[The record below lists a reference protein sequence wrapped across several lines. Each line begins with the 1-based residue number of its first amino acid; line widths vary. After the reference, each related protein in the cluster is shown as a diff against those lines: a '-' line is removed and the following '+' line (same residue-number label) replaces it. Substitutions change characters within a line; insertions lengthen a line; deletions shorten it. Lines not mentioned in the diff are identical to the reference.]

1 MVGEES
7 RINFNKM
14 KLYKIVFSI
23 VFSTLTILA
32 FGQDDEVKISLQSG
46 PKGVFVRID
55 DEVELSKIKIGEKQ
69 FVVKRKRMDETNF
82 KTVGKLEV
90 AKTEQKLRSLITS
103 NDLEEFE
110 KTQEIKMLDFIN
122 SKPLYNSVSLFG
134 ELSHEILQAW
144 GLGFL
149 DKTAEKGHF
158 YFYRVY
164 EIQGSAEVFFSEWG
178 LFHNQTNEILK
189 DLKTELSSI
198 SGMDSSVRFNWKI
211 ELPRTE
217 ISEALSSKQN
227 KLFENLNEKT
237 LQVSK
242 RKYQEITGFFL
253 SEGKIFSSFRLNEF
267 NTSFNVY
274 YRVNKETNWTFH
286 SKRIAGVDSL
296 GNNFITV
303 DIACNPE
310 DVLEMKIIPEDIMN
324 NQGTES
330 AIARG
335 IAVSNNQVT
344 LIYGLN
350 SKDSTNA
357 IILDWAKLP
366 EKAYYSGIEIS
377 RSYEDEPIKTLA
389 ILPASANTFTDLD
402 IYPAGRIFTYYVR
415 PLFIEKQD
423 LRQEIPA
430 SAAQSCSKFSKP
442 LPPFNVKVETSNGK
456 PKVSWEAA
464 EDKSIH
470 SYHVYRGTS
479 STQFDLISN
488 SVYKTDF
495 IDSTSN
501 ISPRLTYFYKVVAMN
516 LTQDTSDYSVTVSY
530 TPEFAASDMY
540 SPDLI
545 EASAINNQIW
555 LKWADVKLNDDF
567 VEGYQLER
575 QKVGESVFT
584 KLHNG
589 ILQNAI
595 FNDTTALPGIDYNY
609 RVTSVSTNGF
619 LGKYSK
625 ISKVNMPTSDADV
638 MPITDIKAT
647 NLSKT
652 IRISWPSVETDDI
665 ISYIIY
671 KKLPTE
677 TNFERIGMV
686 AKGIF
691 EFEDERVE
699 NDEIYVFSVTAINA
713 KGKESKIVQKKSI
726 YRETK

>member
-1 MVGEES
+1 MEKYKELKN
-7 RINFNKM
+7 RTQM
-14 KLYKIVFSI
+14 KVLKII
-23 VFSTLTILA
+23 VSLTLIIWAENA
-32 FGQDDEVKISLQSG
+32 FAQEDEIKISLSSG
-46 PKGVFVRID
+46 PKGVFVRLEGENNLNKLI
-55 DEVELSKIKIGEKQ
+55 IGEKK
-69 FVVKRKRMDETNF
+69 FTVKRKRLDESNF
-82 KTVGKLEV
+82 KTVGVLEAANSDAQISSV
-90 AKTEQKLRSLITS
+90 VPKEEIA
-103 NDLEEFE
+103 EFE
-110 KTQEIKMLDFIN
+110 KIMDTKMLDFIQ
-122 SKPLYNSVSLFG
+122 SKPSYKANSLLG
-134 ELSHEILQAW
+134 ELSPSLLQIW
-144 GLGFL
+144 GLAL
-149 DKTAEKGHF
+149 YDKSAEKGNF
-158 YFYRVY
+158 YIYRVF
-164 EIQGSAEVFFSEWG
+164 EIKGKTEILFAESAV
-178 LFHNQTNEILK
+178 FHNQTNELLK
-189 DLKTELSSI
+189 DLKVNLTSI
-198 SGMDSSVRFNWKI
+198 SGMDSSVRFNWMIDIPELKI
-211 ELPRTE
+211 PDIL
-217 ISEALSSKQN
+217 EAKQL
-227 KLFENLNEKT
+227 KLFNSVNDNTLKT
-237 LQVSK
+237 SK
-242 RKYQEITGFFL
+242 KAHQEILAFFET
-253 SEGKIFSSFRLNEF
+253 EGKMYSSFPISQFNSHFNIYYRLN
-267 NTSFNVY
+267 
-274 YRVNKETNWTFH
+274 KDINWIFH

-296 GNNFITV
+296 GNKFITADV
-303 DIACNPE
+303 ICNPE
-310 DVLEMKIIPEDIMN
+310 DIVEMKVVPEDFLFNI
-324 NQGTES
+324 GTES

-389 ILPASANTFTDLD
+389 ILPTSSNSFTDLD

-442 LPPFNVKVETSNGK
+442 LPPFNVKVETLNGK
-456 PKVSWEAA
+456 PKVSWETA

-516 LTQDTSDYSVTVSY
+516 LTQDTSDYSVTASY

-575 QKVGESVFT
+575 QKVGESIFT

-619 LGKYSK
+619 LSKYSK

>member
-1 MVGEES
+1 
-7 RINFNKM
+7 M
-14 KLYKIVFSI
+14 KVFKFIISI
-23 VFSTLTILA
+23 SLIILA
-32 FGQDDEVKISLQSG
+32 VNVYGQENEVKISLISG
-46 PKGVFVRID
+46 PKGIFLRLD
-55 DEVELSKIKIGEKQ
+55 GTEELSKLKIGEKK
-69 FVVKRKRMDETNF
+69 FAVKRKRLDEANF
-82 KTVGKLEV
+82 KTIGSMEAANSE
-90 AKTEQKLRSLITS
+90 AKINSILSAE
-103 NDLEEFE
+103 DLKEFE
-110 KTQEIKMLDFIN
+110 TGQETKMLDFIK
-122 SKPLYNSVSLFG
+122 SKPSYQSVSLFG
-134 ELSHEILQAW
+134 ELNPGFLQIW
-144 GLGFL
+144 GLGMQ
-149 DKTAEKGHF
+149 DASVDKGHF
-158 YFYRVY
+158 YIYRVF
-164 EIQGSAEVFFSEWG
+164 EIQGNSEMLYAESGV
-178 LFHNQTNEILK
+178 FHNRTNEILK
-189 DLKTELSSI
+189 DVKAELSSI

-211 ELPRTE
+211 TIPSLE
-217 ISEALSSKQN
+217 IPEAVEAKQAS
-227 KLFENLNEKT
+227 LFNSINEKT
-237 LQVSK
+237 LKVSK
-242 RKYQEITGFFL
+242 KYYEEIRNFL
-253 SEGKIFSSFRLNEF
+253 RTEGKIFSSFPISQF
-267 NTSFNVY
+267 NTHFNVY
-274 YRVNKETNWTFH
+274 YRINKEVNWTFH
-286 SKRIAGVDSL
+286 SKRIAGTDSL
-296 GNNFITV
+296 GNTFITA
-303 DIACNPE
+303 DISCNPE
-310 DVLEMKIIPEDIMN
+310 DLVEMKVVPEDN
-324 NQGTES
+324 VLNQGTES

-402 IYPAGRIFTYYVR
+402 IYPAGRIFTYYVK

-456 PKVSWEAA
+456 PKISWEAA

-501 ISPRLTYFYKVVAMN
+501 ISPRLTYFYKIVAMN
-516 LTQDTSDYSVTVSY
+516 LTQDTSDYSVTVPY

-575 QKVGESVFT
+575 QKVGESLFI

-589 ILQNAI
+589 MLQNAI

-647 NLSKT
+647 NLSKS